1 MTTTIDNLQ
10 LNTLIMEIHE
20 PSAPIT
26 NAAETVVA
34 ETVVAETAAAETVV
48 SETVAAETVAET
60 VVAETVVET
69 AAETAAE
76 TVVETAAETVAAET
90 VVEPLTPKQK
100 VEQNIKRKLKE
111 LINVEEVINELLT
124 NPTLLGKRK
133 WLNRDEI
140 ADVLQ
145 LNINESKY
153 HFLNTKILDMYNNGM
168 KDEYLETTDKY
179 MMECVADYLS
189 KMENIHKKRIDYY
202 IRSIKASKLPEDE
215 EYINEN
221 YSQLARIVSD
231 EYNNYELCVKI
242 NVICNRLFSVV
253 SEWMYDRIPHSLLNK
268 KLVFISVINDFL
280 SKTDDDLCNFR
291 TNKIDLKI
299 QFSQCKLP
307 KEDIDEFMNLWD
319 EMGMPRE
326 YIKESIATKILA
338 GKLALNTSKTLDCPV
353 CKELEVNCV
362 PINWVCGHYICV
374 DCHNDIVEQKKC
386 PICRFEFN
394 L

>member
-26 NAAETVVA
+26 NAAETVTEPA
-34 ETVVAETAAAETVV
+34 
-48 SETVAAETVAET
+48 
-60 VVAETVVET
+60 
-69 AAETAAE
+69 
-76 TVVETAAETVAAET
+76 
-90 VVEPLTPKQK
+90 VEPLTPKQK

-111 LINVEEVINELLT
+111 LINVEEVINELHT

-140 ADVLQ
+140 AEVLQ

-153 HFLNTKILDMYNNGM
+153 YYLNTEILDMYNNGM

-189 KMENIHKKRIDYY
+189 KMENIHKKHIDYY
-202 IRSIKASKLPEDE
+202 IHSIKASKLPEDE
-215 EYINEN
+215 EYINGN
-221 YSQLARIVSD
+221 YNQLAGIVSD
-231 EYNNYELCVKI
+231 EYHNFDLGIKLHAI
-242 NVICNRLFSVV
+242 SNRLFNVISD
-253 SEWMYDRIPHSLLNK
+253 WNHNRITHSLLNK
-268 KLVFISVINDFL
+268 KIMFISVIDGFL
-280 SKTDDDLCNFR
+280 PRTDNDLCNFR
-291 TNKIDLKI
+291 TTKTDLKI
-299 QFSQCKLP
+299 LFSQIKLT
-307 KEDIDEFMNLWD
+307 KEDINEFMNLWD

-326 YIKESIATKILA
+326 YIKESIVSKILA
-338 GKLALNTSKTLDCPV
+338 GKLALNTNKLLDCPV
-353 CKELEVNCV
+353 CMELEVNCV

-374 DCHNDIVEQKKC
+374 DCHNDIVEQRKC

>member
-10 LNTLIMEIHE
+10 LNTLIMEINE

-26 NAAETVVA
+26 NAVETVI
-34 ETVVAETAAAETVV
+34 EPAAVEPV
-48 SETVAAETVAET
+48 AETVAET
-60 VVAETVVET
+60 VTETVAETVTETVIEPAAVEPVVVEPAAVET
-69 AAETAAE
+69 
-76 TVVETAAETVAAET
+76 VI
-90 VVEPLTPKQK
+90 EPLTPKQK
-100 VEQNIKRKLKE
+100 VEQNLKRKLKE
-111 LINVEEVINELLT
+111 LINVEEVINELHT

-133 WLNRDEI
+133 WANRNEI
-140 ADVLQ
+140 AEVLQ
-145 LNINESKY
+145 LNIDESKY
-153 HFLNTKILDMYNNGM
+153 EHLNDEILDMYNNGM

-189 KMENIHKKRIDYY
+189 KMENIHKKHIYYY

-215 EYINEN
+215 EYINGN
-221 YSQLARIVSD
+221 YNQLAGIVLD
-231 EYNNYELCVKI
+231 EYNNYELGIKLHAI
-242 NVICNRLFSVV
+242 SNRLYNVISDWNRN
-253 SEWMYDRIPHSLLNK
+253 RITHSLLNIK
-268 KLVFISVINDFL
+268 IMFISVIDDFL
-280 SKTDDDLCNFR
+280 LRTDNNLCNYR

-299 QFSQCKLP
+299 HFNQSNLT
-307 KEDIDEFMNLWD
+307 KEDINEFMNLWD

-326 YIKESIATKILA
+326 YIKEHIASKILA
-338 GKLALNTSKTLDCPV
+338 GKLALNTSKTLNCPV
-353 CKELEVNCV
+353 CMELEVNCV